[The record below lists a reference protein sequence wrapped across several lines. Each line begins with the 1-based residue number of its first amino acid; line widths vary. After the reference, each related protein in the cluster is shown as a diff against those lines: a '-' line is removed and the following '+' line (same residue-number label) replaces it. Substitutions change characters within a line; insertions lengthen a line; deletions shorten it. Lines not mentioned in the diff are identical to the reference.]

1 MELSNYLRDPMSA
14 ALIAGGITA
23 AYIHLKAQLNNEG
36 KLELNKYTKPAVLNA
51 ELHKTFPEE
60 KGIKKM
66 MTSFDLLKSTNP
78 RLVVDAYMKG
88 VTPYADKISSKDE
101 SFLLDEI
108 ETIDFLKDLN
118 IKTYWERMSVA
129 TRSATWQYLQTL
141 YMLGTTITSIPDD
154 TLKMIENIAKE
165 CAEKMQDGDGDL
177 NQDALMKMMSGM
189 LGGMPKK

>member
-1 MELSNYLRDPMSA
+1 MASV
-14 ALIAGGITA
+14 TA
-23 AYIHLKAQLNNEG
+23 FNDMMGQFL
-36 KLELNKYTKPAVLNA
+36 V

-78 RLVVDAYMKG
+78 RLVVDAFMKG
-88 VTPYADKISSKDE
+88 VTPYADKISAKDE

-118 IKTYWERMSVA
+118 IKTYWERMTA
-129 TRSATWQYLQTL
+129 NTRGATWQYLQTL

-165 CAEKMQDGDGDL
+165 CAEKMQNGDGDL
-177 NQDALMKMMSGM
+177 NQDALMKM
-189 LGGMPKK
+189 LGK